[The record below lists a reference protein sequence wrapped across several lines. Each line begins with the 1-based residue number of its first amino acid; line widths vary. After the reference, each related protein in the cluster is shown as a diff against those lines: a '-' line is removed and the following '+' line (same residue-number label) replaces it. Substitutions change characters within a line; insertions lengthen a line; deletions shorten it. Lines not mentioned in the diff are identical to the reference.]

1 LRQVVTLRRML
12 AAIGTT
18 EAVEAMIQR
27 LSKTQTNAEFLG
39 SIKDMV

>member
-1 LRQVVTLRRML
+1 ML

-27 LSKTQTNAEFLG
+27 VSKTQNNAEFL
-39 SIKDMV
+39 STIKDMV